1 MSTYDTTGEKADMI
15 KYLNK
20 STYQHYRADW
30 FVQYMTP
37 IKKNRTHQIEYK
49 DDESLIFLVD
59 HES

>member
-37 IKKNRTHQIEYK
+37 IKKKSYALDRI
-49 DDESLIFLVD
+49 
-59 HES
+59 